1 MRLILKQHNKVA
13 YERVMAAFEKDRM
26 TCVCHPTGTGKSYI
40 VAAVTEHF
48 KRVLIL
54 APNIFVLRQQQTVIN
69 WRNDI
74 EYRSYQWLNN
84 NVTDITERYDLIV
97 IDEFHRAGAPEWS
110 AAVELL
116 IESQP
121 QAKVLGTTATPIR
134 YLDDERNM
142 ADELFNGHVAS
153 EMTIAEAWNRHIL
166 PIPTYVTGIF
176 SFTKVVEDAT
186 ERIMQNGRIPEEEK
200 RKRIFRLS
208 NKKLAW
214 EKSIGMT
221 QIISKHLPKDIRRII
236 VFCSHIEDLEP
247 MRQEVQRWMKQAG
260 FNICGC
266 YNLHS
271 DQTEREQRETME
283 RFESDDGEG
292 VKVIFSVNMLNEG
305 IHIPQV
311 GAVIMLRTTSS
322 RIIYMQ
328 QMGRALTA
336 ANTERPIVLDMVDNI
351 TTTTNIQGIADEF
364 NHEAG
369 GEEKAWDL
377 RHFNVIDYTLGVRQ
391 LVSKLTRATVKY
403 ENRLPE
409 IVKFFEENQ
418 RPPSRAK
425 LSSEK
430 EKRISIIWDYIK
442 FQHPEDPTVQKWR
455 AFELEYMANLDMRHL
470 AECVEFAEKN
480 GRTPTHARKEDR
492 LGNIWKHLKTH
503 YPDHPDVI
511 RIQEKYG
518 KEAVM
523 YQKMMRVV
531 NAVAEHCEKTG
542 HQIRAC
548 EDSKLFGRW
557 YMVKKTY
564 GDRPEVKAI
573 VEKYPEYNY
582 TDVATQNGVKDVQ
595 AFRQK
600 YGRFPRQS
608 DPLISRWTYLR
619 KFKADVPEVQALIT
633 EWEKEPIRREVVPVE
648 TRAEM
653 WQDYYKING
662 GFPDRTKQELLYR
675 RLINFAKAHTD
686 HPSVQSLM
694 SLSGFPKLATV

>member
-1 MRLILKQHNKVA
+1 MRLELKQHNRVA

-54 APNIFVLRQQQTVIN
+54 APNMFVLRQQQHVIS
-69 WRNDI
+69 WRDNI

-84 NVTDITERYDLIV
+84 NVTDITEQYDLIV

-153 EMTIAEAWNRHIL
+153 EMTITEAWNRNIL

-176 SFTKVVEDAT
+176 SFTKVMEDAT

-214 EKSIGMT
+214 EKSIGMV
-221 QIISKHLPKDIRRII
+221 QIMRKHLPKDVRRII

-260 FNICGC
+260 FTICGC

-283 RFESDDGEG
+283 RFENDEGEG

-364 NHEAG
+364 NQVPG

-377 RHFNVIDYTLGVRQ
+377 RQFNVIDYTLGVRQ
-391 LVSKLTRATVKY
+391 LISKLTRATIKY

-409 IVKFFEENQ
+409 IKKFFEENQ

-425 LSSEK
+425 RASAQEK
-430 EKRISIIWDYIK
+430 KISTFWDYIK
-442 FQHPEDPTVQKWR
+442 FRHPEDLTVQRLRKI
-455 AFELEYMANLDMRHL
+455 ELDYFADLDMRHL

-480 GRTPTHARKEDR
+480 GRTPTHARPEDR

-511 RIQEKYG
+511 RLQEKYG
-518 KEAVM
+518 KEAVI
-523 YQKMMRVV
+523 YQKMMRIV
-531 NAVAEHCEKTG
+531 NAVQAHCEKTG
-542 HQIRAC
+542 HQIRSC
-548 EDSKLFGRW
+548 EDSKLFGCW

-564 GDRPEVKAI
+564 GDCPEVKAI
-573 VEKYPEYNY
+573 VEKWPEYDY
-582 TDVATQNGVKDVQ
+582 TDIATQNSIKDVQ
-595 AFRQK
+595 DFRQK
-600 YGRFPRQS
+600 YGRFPRQT
-608 DPLISRWTYLR
+608 DPLCSRWTYLR
-619 KFKADVPEVQALIT
+619 KYKSDVPEVQALIN
-633 EWEKEPIRREVVPVE
+633 EWKKEPIRREVISVE

-653 WQDYYKING
+653 WQDYHRING
-662 GFPDRTKQELLYR
+662 GFPDRTKQENLYR
-675 RLINFAKAHTD
+675 RLINFAKRHAYN
-686 HPSVQSLM
+686 PSVQSLM
-694 SLSGFPKLATV
+694 TLSGFPNIR